1 METNEVLEKCKE
13 FLEKYIES
21 SNYPEDNRLDI
32 WVNPENITYVI
43 EALIDQRWG
52 YLMTITG
59 VDVPPVVDQEN
70 VEIQPGCL
78 EALYH
83 FANEADVLTIRVKVP
98 YSNPQIESIC
108 SLIPSATIYEREAIE
123 LFGFDLVNTP
133 STDRLVLPDS
143 WPEGVYPM
151 RKSFTSLQPEE
162 IKKKEPSNE

>member
-1 METNEVLEKCKE
+1 METNEVLEKCVE
-13 FLEKYIES
+13 FFEKFIEE
-21 SNYPEDNRLDI
+21 SNFPEENRLDI
-32 WVNPENITYVI
+32 WVKPENLTKII
-43 EALIDQRWG
+43 EGLVDQRWG

-59 VDVPPVVDQEN
+59 IDIPAIVDEEN
-70 VEIQPGCL
+70 TEIQPGGL

-108 SLIPSATIYEREAIE
+108 TLIPSATIYEREAIE
-123 LFGFDLVNTP
+123 LFGFDIVNTP

-151 RKSFTSLQPEE
+151 RKSFTSLPQEE
-162 IKKKEPSNE
+162 IVKKEPINE